1 MRPLATLRF
10 LALCTLL
17 AIPAGM
23 ARADDPPKGPDIDR
37 MLRELMDE
45 LSPTLD
51 QAMRLFRGL
60 EQIDDPMNYDLPEV
74 LPNGDIIIRR
84 RLDAPPFR
92 APDPDDEPLD
102 IRPEGDGSIRT

>member
-1 MRPLATLRF
+1 MRPLATLRL
-10 LALCTLL
+10 LALSALL
-17 AIPAGM
+17 ALPVGM

-37 MLRELMDE
+37 MLRDLMDE
-45 LSPTLD
+45 LSPALD
-51 QAMRLFRGL
+51 QAMRLFQGL

-92 APDPDDEPLD
+92 APDAEDPLD